1 MPDKRKLQSNLNL
14 MLKRNLPVAF
24 CIGCIFLIL
33 TTSSLWAAED
43 SSAEQM
49 GRVRYGIDC
58 ESLDVSRAVLRPH
71 QNLAKILLQHNVP
84 YSIINKLASK
94 SKDVFD
100 VRKMKA
106 GNPYC
111 LISDPASGEGV
122 RYLVYEKN
130 PVDYV
135 VFKLENPVDVYSG
148 GKKVETRTK
157 AAAGIIESSLWKTLS
172 RQDLSHKLAVRLS
185 ELYAWSIDFHHLQKR
200 DSFKV
205 IFEEKYSGGEPLG
218 PGKILAAKFQHKNQD
233 FYAFYFDHA
242 DAGGYYDQDADSL
255 RKAFLMAPVKYSRIS
270 SRFSKKRLHPIL
282 NRYRPHLGTDYVAR
296 AGTPIISVGDGVVS
310 KAGYQRECGK
320 YVKIRHN
327 GIYGTQYLHMSR
339 IAKGIKPG
347 KRVKQGEVI
356 GYVGSSGLAT
366 SPHVD
371 FRLWKNGKLVDPF
384 KENLPDADPLDDKYI
399 QSFKRRVRE
408 LKQRLD
414 SIDFP
419 KHSA

>member
-1 MPDKRKLQSNLNL
+1 MPDKRQPQSNLYL
-14 MLKRNLPVAF
+14 MLKRNLLLTF
-24 CIGCIFLIL
+24 CIGWILSILI
-33 TTSSLWAAED
+33 TASLCAAED
-43 SSAEQM
+43 SSGKQPD
-49 GRVRYGIDC
+49 RVRYGIDC
-58 ESLDVSRAVLRPH
+58 ESLDVSKAVLRPN
-71 QNLAKILLQHNVP
+71 QNLAKILLRHNVP

-94 SKDVFD
+94 SKNVFD
-100 VRKMKA
+100 VRKMRA

-111 LISDPASGEGV
+111 LISDAAAKENI

-148 GKKVETRTK
+148 GKEVETRAG
-157 AAAGIIESSLWKTLS
+157 AAAGIIESSLWKTLR
-172 RQDLSHKLAVRLS
+172 RQNLSHELATRLS

-200 DSFKV
+200 DNFKV
-205 IFEEKYSGGEPLG
+205 IFEEKYSGDEPLG
-218 PGKILAAKFQHKNQD
+218 PGKILAAKFHHKNQD
-233 FYAFYFDHA
+233 FYAFYHDHA
-242 DAGGYYDQDADSL
+242 GVRGYYDQNADSL

-282 NRYRPHLGTDYVAR
+282 NRYRPHLGIDYVAR

-327 GIYGTQYLHMSR
+327 GIYATQYLHMSR

-347 KRVKQGEVI
+347 RRVKQGEVI
-356 GYVGSSGLAT
+356 GYVGSTGLAT

-384 KENLPDADPLDDKYI
+384 KENLPDADPLDAKYI
-399 QSFKRRVRE
+399 PSFQRRVRE

-414 SIDFP
+414 AIQFP